1 MTPLLLT
8 ALLAAAAAPSP
19 APANSVPIGGYTLS
33 SFSQNGTQTPAP
45 SPAPTL
51 SFDGKRASGFSGCNN
66 FSGSYVARAN
76 ILRFGALAATLRAC
90 PDDVN
95 AFEQV
100 YTKLLRGVTRFELTG
115 PNNNQT
121 LTLFSGSNDKL
132 IFKQNAGTG
141 EVANLGIKSNY
152 DGTWTLKSVPANLR
166 PSDDTRP
173 TQFTLRGSEISGF
186 DGCNTFK
193 GQANFSGG
201 RMMFAGPVA
210 ATRVFC
216 PPQQASLIPL
226 LTAGASASVK
236 GKVLTL
242 TGADGGQW
250 VFERP

>member
-1 MTPLLLT
+1 MTSLLLT
-8 ALLAAAAAPSP
+8 ALLASAAAPV
-19 APANSVPIGGYTLS
+19 NSVPIGGYTLTS
-33 SFSQNGTQTPAP
+33 LTENGQVTAPGSQAP
-45 SPAPTL
+45 LPTL

-66 FSGSYVARAN
+66 FSGSYVARAS

-90 PDDVN
+90 PDRVDGLE
-95 AFEQV
+95 AQ
-100 YTKLLRGVTRFELTG
+100 YLKLLRGVTRFELAG

-132 IFKQNAGTG
+132 TFKQNAGTG

-166 PSDDTRP
+166 LSDDTRP
-173 TQFTLRGSEISGF
+173 TQFTLRGSEINGF

-201 RMMFAGPVA
+201 RIMFAGPVA
-210 ATRVFC
+210 STRVFC

-242 TGADGGQW
+242 TGVDGGTW